1 MDESPHFVYEF
12 SGFRA
17 DPVRRML
24 FGPDGEPIHL
34 KPKVFNT
41 LLYFV
46 EHPHELLEKQTL
58 LEAIWPHVVV
68 EENNLSQA
76 VSTLRR
82 VLGEHPTDHRFI
94 ITEPGRGYRF
104 AAAVTQHAA
113 GREAVTPVDG
123 QGDPLARAPEFAAPA
138 TAVGPAVSTRLA
150 KAGLTLSGRWLAGIL
165 LTVVLLVVAA
175 GLLLMPGQKDL
186 RSVAVMPFEN
196 LNPDGE
202 HALFVRALHDD
213 VLTQLGKV
221 GALKVI
227 SRTSLLTYEEPARDL
242 RDIGRQLGVA
252 TILEGSVQRTDDTLH
267 MNIRLLDADTGE
279 LLWTEIYD
287 REPTAGNIFAT
298 QSDIV
303 RRVAETL
310 DATLTPGELARL
322 DRPPTQNTKA
332 YEFYVSGR
340 VYYRGSDLLRDL
352 PAAAQQF
359 ERAVEEDPQFAL
371 AHAYLSITSS
381 HMYWTMDRSDARQ
394 DLAKSA
400 AQAALSLQPDLPD
413 AHLAMAWYHYQ
424 GRLDYEAALKELAI
438 AEQGMPGHADLLF
451 ARGAVYRR
459 MGRWQQAVAT
469 WERAIELDP
478 RNANLLR
485 NHSSSY
491 RMLRNFAQAEYYL
504 DRVLEIAPDAVEA
517 KVAKAAIPLDR
528 DGDGTALLQ
537 AIDGNPMLRPGQE
550 ILDKWFIA
558 MRARDYD
565 TAIGQ
570 LDEWQDDLVYSSRT
584 LYKLKAAAYGITYR
598 LAGQPELARQYFA
611 TARTQL
617 EAALAENPDQPRLL
631 ISLGE
636 VLVGLG
642 QPEAGAR
649 LALRAIE
656 LMPTSRE
663 AMDGPTYQV
672 DAITRVLAPAGATD
686 VVLEQLDAYL
696 AAPGFWSIEGLLP
709 DPRLDPIRDD
719 PRFEE
724 LVKKYRRP

>member
-1 MDESPHFVYEF
+1 MDESPHVSYEF
-12 SGFRA
+12 SGYRV
-17 DPVRRML
+17 DPLRRML
-24 FGPDGEPIHL
+24 FGTDGAAIHL
-34 KPKVFNT
+34 KPKVFDT

-46 EHPHELLEKQTL
+46 EHSHELLEKETL

-82 VLGEHPTDHRFI
+82 VLGEHPADHRFI
-94 ITEPGRGYRF
+94 LTEPGRGYRF
-104 AAAVTQHAA
+104 VASVSQHTDEH
-113 GREAVTPVDG
+113 GAVTPVAG
-123 QGDPLARAPEFAAPA
+123 QGDRPD
-138 TAVGPAVSTRLA
+138 PAVDYVASGSPVASADSTMPAR
-150 KAGLTLSGRWLAGIL
+150 SGVTIKGWWLAGIAL
-165 LTVVLLVVAA
+165 AAAVLLVAA
-175 GLLLMPGQKDL
+175 ALFLIPGERDL
-186 RSVAVMPFEN
+186 RSVAVLPFEN
-196 LNPDGE
+196 LSFGDE
-202 HALFVRALHDD
+202 RALFVRALHDD
-213 VLTQLGKV
+213 ILTQLGKI

-227 SRTSLLTYEEPARDL
+227 SRSSVLAYQEPARDF
-242 RDIGRQLGVA
+242 REIGRELGAA
-252 TILEGSVQRTDDTLH
+252 TILEGTVQRAADAVH
-267 MNIRLLDADTGE
+267 MNVRLLDADTGE
-279 LLWTEIYD
+279 LLWTEAYE
-287 REPTAGNIFAT
+287 REPTVGNIFAM

-310 DATLTPGELARL
+310 DARLTPGESTRL
-322 DRPPTQNTKA
+322 DRPPTEDTKA
-332 YEFYVSGR
+332 YDFYASGR

-352 PAAAQQF
+352 PAAALQF

-371 AHAYLSITSS
+371 AHAYLSITCS
-381 HMYWTMDRSDARQ
+381 HMYWTMDRNDARR

-400 AQAALSLQPDLPD
+400 ARTALSLQPDLPD

-424 GRLDYEAALKELAI
+424 GRLDYEAALQELAI
-438 AEQGMPGHADLLF
+438 AEQGMPGDADLLF

-459 MGRWQQAVAT
+459 MGRWAQAVAT

-517 KVAKAAIPLDR
+517 KVAKAAIPLTR
-528 DGDGTALLQ
+528 DGDGTAMLQ

-550 ILDKWFIA
+550 ILETWFIA
-558 MRARDYD
+558 MRARGYD
-565 TAIGQ
+565 TALKV
-570 LDEWQDDLVYSSRT
+570 LDEWPDDFVYSTRT
-584 LYKLKAAAYGITYR
+584 LYKHRAAAYGITYR
-598 LAGQPELARQYFA
+598 LAGQDELARRHFEI
-611 TARTQL
+611 ARAQL
-617 EAALAENPDQPRLL
+617 EKALTERPDEPRLL

-636 VLVGLG
+636 ALVGLG
-642 QPEAGAR
+642 HTEDGVR

-663 AMDGPTYQV
+663 AMDGPTYQK

-686 VVLEQLDAYL
+686 AAIEQLDAYL
-696 AAPGFWSIEGLLP
+696 SAPGFWSIEGLLP

-719 PRFEE
+719 PRFEA
-724 LVKKYRRP
+724 LIRKHRRP